1 MKHEIYVWLEDI
13 SKSTEEIYEFLSED
27 VSYSEFE
34 KDLKT
39 RKTVERNIGIIGE
52 ALNRI
57 LKVEPQINISDSRKI
72 VDTRNRFIHG
82 YDTITP
88 DVLWLIIKK
97 SLPILKD
104 EVEELLKY

>member
-13 SKSTEEIYEFLSED
+13 RNSIDEIYEFVPD
-27 VSYSEFE
+27 NVSYSEFE
-34 KDLKT
+34 EDLKT
-39 RKTVERNIGIIGE
+39 RKAVERNIGIIGE

-57 LKVEPQINISDSRKI
+57 LKVDPHINISESRKI

-104 EVEELLKY
+104 EVEELLK